1 MAEAQSVKILLMED
15 ENMLA
20 SMYETKF
27 KKEGFDIEL
36 APDGEAGLAKAKSGN
51 YQIILVDIIM
61 PKLDGFAVLK
71 ELRGLPQYQTIPIIL
86 LTNLSQ
92 EEDMKKG
99 KDLGAT
105 DYWVK
110 ANLTPGQIVES
121 VKKLIA

>member
-1 MAEAQSVKILLMED
+1 
-15 ENMLA
+15 MLA

-27 KKEGFDIEL
+27 KKEGLPLDV
-36 APDGEAGLAKAKSGN
+36 AMDGEDGLTKAKAGA

-71 ELRGLPQYQTIPIIL
+71 ELRALPQYQTIPIIL

-110 ANLTPGQIVES
+110 AILTPGQIVEN
-121 VKKLIA
+121 VKKLIK

>member
-1 MAEAQSVKILLMED
+1 MADSSPAKILLMED
-15 ENMLA
+15 ETMLA
-20 SMYETKF
+20 SMYQTKF
-27 KKEGFDIEL
+27 QNEGFNIDI
-36 APDGEAGLAKAKSGN
+36 AVDGEDGLAKAKAGN

-71 ELRGLPQYQTIPIIL
+71 ELRALPQYQTIPIIL

-99 KDLGAT
+99 KELGAT

-110 ANLTPGQIVES
+110 ANLTPGQIVEK
-121 VKKLIA
+121 VRGLIS